1 MSGHTVAPP
10 FPGASNVNVVSAIRA
25 LAEDLASRSDSELR
39 QLMAA
44 RPDVVLPPVPD
55 FAALAA
61 RASTRVSVQRALE
74 TLSAP
79 QLMVL
84 EAVVLTTNLDGGVG
98 STAATL
104 KTVIGSTTAKILE
117 PYLAQ
122 LRDMALVRSGPVSR
136 SRHSYLPLETLH
148 EALGPYPAGLGR
160 PLAMLVQQY
169 PEYGERIRTG
179 LERLYASAVPRPTG
193 LPAGSGPATELARVL
208 EGSWDAVLAAVPE
221 KAPDLLG
228 KLAASPVGSAKAGA
242 ASGTVTPIEWLLEN
256 GLLIRLDAN
265 HVELP
270 REVGIA
276 ARGGLIIPSLPVTPP
291 EPRLN
296 SVRVSLRDNAAFGA
310 VAETLRLVT
319 ELLAAAQSE
328 PIATLRTGGVGVR
341 EVRRLADSLRV
352 DREQVVWL
360 LELAALA
367 RLIALDPDSSRWT
380 AAASGS
386 WHLSERHEQWLQL
399 VRAWLDAERAPSL
412 VGGRLPSGS
421 TVNPLSSEA
430 SRTDA
435 PAVRRRALSAA
446 LAISTEAAND
456 DGRACVLDAS
466 SLIER
471 LTWQQPRL
479 RRRFSRLVPGMV
491 VEMGHLGLLGSGA
504 LTDLGGAVAEDR
516 FDDAVEA
523 LRDALPEPLT
533 HFMLQADLTAV
544 APGYLEP
551 QVARELALLASAE
564 GQGPATVYRFSAQS
578 VRRAL
583 DTGQDAAAILAF
595 LEKHSATNVPQPL
608 RYLVEDTA
616 ARYGS
621 LRVGPA
627 FSYVRSDDDAALTA
641 LLADPAAA
649 ALGLVRLAPTVVT
662 AQATPAE
669 LASALRE
676 LGYSP
681 ALEGGA
687 EVRQPIRSAGST
699 PSSSAVRTNPWVLT
713 EEDLEAQ
720 MKVLRGSARPG
731 PGGGAESEAMIGLE
745 TLRTAIRT
753 KRAVRMGF
761 ADSSGNSTRQVFVPL
776 SVHAGRVRVFDPENE
791 TERVISVHRIMD
803 VETVEGASTDA

>member
-1 MSGHTVAPP
+1 M
-10 FPGASNVNVVSAIRA
+10 SAIRA
-25 LAEDLASRSDSELR
+25 LAEDLASRSDAELR
-39 QLMAA
+39 RLIAA

-74 TLSAP
+74 TLSTP

-84 EAVVLTTNLDGGVG
+84 EAVVLTTGPDTGTG

-104 KTVIGSTTAKILE
+104 KAAIGSTTAKILE

-122 LRDMALVRSGPVSR
+122 LREIALLRSGPMSR
-136 SRHSYLPLETLH
+136 SRHSYFPLETLH
-148 EALGPYPAGLGR
+148 DALGPYPAGLGR
-160 PLAMLVQQY
+160 PLTTLVQQY
-169 PEYGERIRTG
+169 PEYGERLRSG
-179 LERLYASAVPRPTG
+179 LDRLYASAVPRPVG
-193 LPAGSGPATELARVL
+193 SKVPDSDPARELARVL
-208 EGSWDAVLAAVPE
+208 EESWDAVLSAAPD
-221 KAPDLLG
+221 KSPDLLG
-228 KLAASPVGSAKAGA
+228 KLAASPVGSAKAGP
-242 ASGTVTPIEWLLEN
+242 SGTASPLEWLLEN

-276 ARGGLIIPSLPVTPP
+276 ARGGLIIPFLPVAPP
-291 EPRLN
+291 EPRLD
-296 SVRVSLRDNAAFGA
+296 SVRLSLRDNAAFGA
-310 VAETLRLVT
+310 VAETLRLMT
-319 ELLAAAQSE
+319 ELLTVVQAE
-328 PIATLRTGGVGVR
+328 PVATLRTGGVGVR
-341 EVRRLADSLRV
+341 EVRRLTDTLRADR
-352 DREQVVWL
+352 DQVVWL

-367 RLIALDPDSSRWT
+367 RLIALDPDSSRWM

-412 VGGRLPSGS
+412 VGGQLPTGS

-435 PAVRRRALSAA
+435 PIVRRRALSAA
-446 LAISTEAAND
+446 LALSTEEDND
-456 DGRACVLDAS
+456 DGRACVLHAS

-479 RRRFSRLVPGMV
+479 RRRFARLVPGMV
-491 VEMGHLGLLGSGA
+491 GEMAHLGLLGSGA
-504 LTDLGGAVAEDR
+504 LTDLGAAVAEDR
-516 FDDAVEA
+516 FDDAVTA

-616 ARYGS
+616 SRYGS

-641 LLADPAAA
+641 LLADPGAA

-669 LASALRE
+669 LASTLRE

-687 EVRQPIRSAGST
+687 EPRQPFRGAGSA

-731 PGGGAESEAMIGLE
+731 PGAGAESEAMIGLE

-753 KRAVRMGF
+753 KRTVRMGF

>member
-1 MSGHTVAPP
+1 M
-10 FPGASNVNVVSAIRA
+10 SAIRA
-25 LAEDLASRSDSELR
+25 LAEDLASRSDAELR
-39 QLMAA
+39 TLMAA
-44 RPDVVLPPVPD
+44 RPDIVLPPVPD

-74 TLSAP
+74 ALNTP

-84 EAVVLTTNLDGGVG
+84 EAMVLTTDLDAVTG
-98 STAATL
+98 STAASL
-104 KTVIGSTTAKILE
+104 KTSIASPAKTLE
-117 PYLAQ
+117 PYLAHLHDVAL
-122 LRDMALVRSGPVSR
+122 LRTGPVLKSR
-136 SRHSYLPLETLH
+136 RSYFPLETLH
-148 EALGPYPAGLGR
+148 DALGPYPAGLGR
-160 PLAMLVQQY
+160 PLSALTQQY
-169 PEYGERIRTG
+169 PHYGERILTG
-179 LERLYASAVPRPTG
+179 LELLAAAGISEAASAG
-193 LPAGSGPATELARVL
+193 EAGADPATALAVL
-208 EGSWDAVLAAVPE
+208 VAESWDAVLE
-221 KAPDLLG
+221 SAPGKTADLLQ
-228 KLAASPVGSAKAGA
+228 KLAASPVGSAKSGA
-242 ASGTVTPIEWLLEN
+242 AATPLEWLLDH

-276 ARGGLIIPSLPVTPP
+276 ARGGVIFPNLPVSPP
-291 EPRLN
+291 VPHLAT
-296 SVRVSLRDNAAFGA
+296 VRISLRDNAAFGA
-310 VAETLRLVT
+310 IAETLRLIT
-319 ELLAAAQSE
+319 ELLTSVQAE

-341 EVRRLADSLRV
+341 EIRRLADTLRV
-352 DREQVVWL
+352 EREQIAWL

-367 RLIALDPDSSRWT
+367 RLLTLDPDSSRWMG
-380 AAASGS
+380 AADGS
-386 WHLSERHEQWLQL
+386 WHLAERSEQWLRL

-412 VGGRLPSGS
+412 VGGQLPTGS
-421 TVNPLSSEA
+421 SVNVLSSEA
-430 SRTDA
+430 TRTDA
-435 PAVRRRALSAA
+435 PAVRRRTLSAA
-446 LAISTEAAND
+446 VALSKEAEHD
-456 DGRACVLDAS
+456 DGRACVLDAP
-466 SLIER
+466 SLIAR

-479 RRRFSRLVPGMV
+479 RRRFTRLVPGMV
-491 VEMGHLGLLGSGA
+491 EELGHLGLLGSGA
-504 LTDLGGAVAEDR
+504 LTDLGAAIAQDQY
-516 FDDAVEA
+516 DDAVST

-533 HFMLQADLTAV
+533 HFVLQADLTAV

-583 DTGQDAAAILAF
+583 DDGQDAAAILAF
-595 LEKHSATNVPQPL
+595 LEKHSATDVPQPL

-616 ARYGS
+616 SRYGS
-621 LRVGPA
+621 LRVGHA
-627 FSYVRSDDDAALTA
+627 YSYVRSDDDAALTA

-662 AQATPAE
+662 AQATPVE

-687 EVRQPIRSAGST
+687 APRPPSRTAGSA

-713 EEDLEAQ
+713 EEDAAAQ

-731 PGGGAESEAMIGLE
+731 SAAGAEGEAMIGLE

-753 KRAVRMGF
+753 KQAVRLGF
-761 ADSSGNSTRQVFVPL
+761 ADGAGNSTRQVFVPL
-776 SVHAGRVRVFDPENE
+776 SVQAGRVRVFDPEKE

>member
-1 MSGHTVAPP
+1 M
-10 FPGASNVNVVSAIRA
+10 SAIRA
-25 LAEDLASRSDSELR
+25 LAEDLASRSDAELR
-39 QLMAA
+39 RLLSA

-74 TLSAP
+74 GLNTP

-84 EAVVLTTNLDGGVG
+84 EAVVLTTNLD
-98 STAATL
+98 AATGATATSL
-104 KTVIGSTTAKILE
+104 KTSIAPMTARTLE
-117 PYLAQ
+117 PYLTQ
-122 LRDMALVRSGPVSR
+122 LHDVALLRTGPAPRGRRS
-136 SRHSYLPLETLH
+136 YFPLESLH
-148 EALGPYPAGLGR
+148 DALGPYPAGLGR
-160 PLAMLVQQY
+160 PLALLARQY
-169 PEYGERIRTG
+169 PEYAERMRAG
-179 LERLYASAVPRPTG
+179 LALLRVAG
-193 LPAGSGPATELARVL
+193 LPNASLPSGSDPATALAEVL
-208 EGSWDAVLAAVPE
+208 EESWDAVLE
-221 KAPDLLG
+221 SAPGKTDDMLQ
-228 KLAASPVGSAKAGA
+228 KLAASPVGSAKTAVSGA
-242 ASGTVTPIEWLLEN
+242 ATPLEWLLER

-276 ARGGLIIPSLPVTPP
+276 TRGGMVIPSLPVSPP
-291 EPRLN
+291 VPHLA
-296 SVRVSLRDNAAFGA
+296 SVRAGLRDNAAFGA
-310 VAETLRLVT
+310 IAETLRLVT
-319 ELLAAAQSE
+319 ELLTSVQTD
-328 PIATLRTGGVGVR
+328 PIATLRTGGVGIR
-341 EVRRLADSLRV
+341 EIRRLADALRI
-352 DREQVVWL
+352 DREQVAWL
-360 LELAALA
+360 LELAALG
-367 RLIALDPDSSRWT
+367 RLVVLDPDSSRWIP
-380 AAASGS
+380 AAGGS
-386 WHLSERHEQWLQL
+386 WHLAERHEQWIRL

-412 VGGRLPSGS
+412 VGGQLPSGS
-421 TVNPLSSEA
+421 TVNVLSSEA
-430 SRTDA
+430 TRTDA
-435 PAVRRRALSAA
+435 PAVRRRMLSAA
-446 LAISTEAAND
+446 EALSTEAEHD
-456 DGRACVLDAS
+456 DGRACVLDAP

-471 LTWQQPRL
+471 LTWHQPRL

-491 VEMGHLGLLGSGA
+491 EELGHLGLLGSGA
-504 LTDLGGAVAEDR
+504 LTGLGAAIAQDR
-516 FDDAVEA
+516 FDDAAAA
-523 LRDALPEPLT
+523 LRNALPEPLT

-551 QVARELALLASAE
+551 GVARELALLASAE

-583 DTGQDAAAILAF
+583 DDGQDATAILTF

-616 ARYGS
+616 SRYGS

-641 LLADPAAA
+641 LLSDPAAA

-669 LASALRE
+669 LSAALRD

-687 EVRQPIRSAGST
+687 TPRSVPRAAAGSA
-699 PSSSAVRTNPWVLT
+699 PSSSAVRTNPWVLA
-713 EEDLEAQ
+713 EADLEAQ
-720 MKVLRGSARPG
+720 MKVLRGSGRPG
-731 PGGGAESEAMIGLE
+731 TGTGAESEAMIGLE

-753 KRAVRMGF
+753 KREVRMGF
-761 ADSSGNSTRQVFVPL
+761 ADSAGNSTRQVFVPL
-776 SVHAGRVRVFDPENE
+776 SVHAGRVRVFDPEKE